1 MRIIWILTALLLGG
15 ILTVALFF
23 PEVNRWWIAGMA
35 AVTLILL
42 VWLLIS
48 VLLPTRSALLG
59 ISLLKSGEYN
69 NRLTRVGEP
78 HADKIVGVFNS
89 LMARLSEE
97 SLKVQEIN
105 HLLDLL
111 IQASTTGVVL
121 MDYDFNISFVNPAFL
136 AMSGEEKENL
146 VARKYKDLP
155 GAVWQ
160 AAARMR
166 VGDSESLSLEGNEIY
181 KLTKLS
187 FMEKGFRREFLL
199 LDRLTDEIRQAEKQA
214 YGKVVRTMA
223 HEVNNT
229 IGGVSSFLETLVEI
243 EGEDSEIGQLAESC
257 ILGCQSLAEFIRRYA
272 EVVKIGDPALR
283 KVNLNDEILAAQPFL
298 NTLIPSG
305 IELVINCCE
314 EDTEVNIDPV
324 MMRQVLVNIV
334 KNAAESVAETGRK
347 DGKVEI
353 RTIRNGKRVELEV
366 EDNGKGISAEAESQL
381 FKLFYTTRQNGQGI
395 GLTMTAEILRRHG
408 FPFTLTTPTPG
419 RTLFRIT
426 L

>member
-1 MRIIWILTALLLGG
+1 MRVIWILTALLLGG
-15 ILTVALFF
+15 ILTVAMLF
-23 PEVNRWWIAGMA
+23 PEVSRWWIAGMA
-35 AVTLILL
+35 VATILLL

-78 HADKIVGVFNS
+78 HADKIVAVFNS
-89 LMARLSEE
+89 LMSRLSEE

-111 IQASTTGVVL
+111 IGASTTGVVM

-136 AMSGEEKENL
+136 AMSGEERENL
-146 VARKYKDLP
+146 VSRKYTDLP
-155 GAVWQ
+155 GEIWQ

-214 YGKVVRTMA
+214 YGKVIRTMA

-229 IGGVSSFLETLVEI
+229 IGGVASFLESIVEI
-243 EGEDSEIGQLAESC
+243 EGEDSELGQLAESC
-257 ILGCQSLAEFIRRYA
+257 VLGCQNLAEFIRRYA
-272 EVVKIGDPALR
+272 EVIKIGEPVLR
-283 KVNLNDEILAAQPFL
+283 KVNLNEEILAAQPFL
-298 NTLIPSG
+298 NTLLPSDT
-305 IELVINCCE
+305 ELIINCCK
-314 EDTEVNIDPV
+314 EDAEVSIDPV
-324 MMRQVLVNIV
+324 MIRQVLVNIV

-353 RTIRNGKRVELEV
+353 RTLRRDDRLVLEI
-366 EDNGKGISAEAESQL
+366 EDNGKGISEETGAQL
-381 FKLFYTTRQNGQGI
+381 FNLFYSTKQNGQGI

-408 FPFTLTTPTPG
+408 FPFTLTTLAPG